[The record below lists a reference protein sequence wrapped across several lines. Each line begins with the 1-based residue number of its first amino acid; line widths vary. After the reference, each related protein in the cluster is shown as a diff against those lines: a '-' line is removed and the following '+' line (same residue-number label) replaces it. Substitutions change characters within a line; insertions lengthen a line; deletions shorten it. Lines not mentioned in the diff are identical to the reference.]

1 MHGSAGLVC
10 RLHSRRRLSGLQSVK
25 ILGID
30 PGLIITGYAVL
41 EQQGSRIHP
50 LEAGTI
56 DSGTSR
62 DALPARLR
70 RLHEEL
76 NGLITDH
83 QPDCIAL
90 EQLYSHYE
98 HPRTAILMGHARGVI
113 VLAAGLHDIPLHHY
127 AATQVKSALT
137 GNGRASKA
145 QIQQLVQRTFGL
157 AEIPQ
162 PPDVADAMAIALCHI
177 YHSGTRSVADLARA
191 SR

>member
-1 MHGSAGLVC
+1 
-10 RLHSRRRLSGLQSVK
+10 VK
-25 ILGID
+25 VLGID

-41 EQQGSRIHP
+41 EQQNGSIRP

-62 DALPARLR
+62 DSLPARLR

-76 NGLITDH
+76 NALIVDH

-157 AEIPQ
+157 AEVPQ

-177 YHSGTRSVADLARA
+177 YHSGTRSVGDYARM